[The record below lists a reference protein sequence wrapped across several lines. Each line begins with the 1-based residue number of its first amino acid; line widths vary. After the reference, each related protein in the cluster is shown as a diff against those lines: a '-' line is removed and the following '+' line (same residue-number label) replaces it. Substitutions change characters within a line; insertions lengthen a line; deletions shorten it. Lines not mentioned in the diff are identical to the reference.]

1 MGIRYEGRYPDAD
14 SALGT
19 KKWSDDT
26 AAAVAVT
33 PTFITSEIARVVT
46 ANNLQTAT
54 YVDAQDALLAK
65 LADVQTAA
73 TALLPDTARNTT
85 VAGLDASGMV
95 FSSQIAG
102 AVTTDRVTR
111 SFAGSAVFS
120 GSYTATT
127 TTPREKKLATVTIT
141 DPGFAYIPLPFGFV
155 TGSAGGTPSI
165 YPWTGNGVC
174 GQLVVCP
181 PQGSGDTIY
190 GLGGCTDST
199 VPTLYPILPYG
210 ASQVTPT
217 NRPAVTGNLTL
228 DLYGCCFQ
236 GGGYTFYSTNL
247 AFYVIVI
254 PAM

>member
-14 SALGT
+14 SSLGT

-26 AAAVAVT
+26 ATAVAVT
-33 PTFITSEIARVVT
+33 PTFITTEIARVVT
-46 ANNLQTAT
+46 ASSLQTST

-65 LADVQTAA
+65 LASVQAA
-73 TALLPDTARNTT
+73 SAALLPDTARNTT

-95 FSSQIAG
+95 FASQIAG
-102 AVTTDRVTR
+102 SVTTDRVAR
-111 SFAGSAVFS
+111 SFTGAAVFS
-120 GSYTATT
+120 GTYTATT

-155 TGSAGGTPSI
+155 TGSAGGTPGI

-190 GLGGCTDST
+190 GVGGCNDITA
-199 VPTLYPILPYG
+199 PALYPVLPYG
-210 ASQVTPT
+210 ASLVTPA
-217 NRPAVTGNLTL
+217 NRPALTGDLTL
-228 DLYGCCFQ
+228 DLYGSCFQ